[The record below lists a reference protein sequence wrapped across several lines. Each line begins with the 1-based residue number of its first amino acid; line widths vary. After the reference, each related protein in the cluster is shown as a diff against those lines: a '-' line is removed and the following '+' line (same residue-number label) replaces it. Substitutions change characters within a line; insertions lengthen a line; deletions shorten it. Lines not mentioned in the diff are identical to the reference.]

1 MGFSSLRLL
10 EFFFLYILSC
20 FFFFFSV
27 TMTYI
32 VIGMLMAMAFAVAG
46 EQKTAWEQWHSNKKN
61 LDFAKLQHADAV
73 KLANKNLK
81 IYWKDL
87 RAIGDPNDERHDLVM
102 EIHDLDQEIVDLA
115 EKRFEL
121 ASKKFRLDG
130 KAFKD
135 SCEYC

>member
-1 MGFSSLRLL
+1 MGSSLRLL
-10 EFFFLYILSC
+10 EFFFPLYSFVS
-20 FFFFFSV
+20 FFFFFVTFFSV
-27 TMTYI
+27 TMNYI
-32 VIGMLMAMAFAVAG
+32 AIGMLMVMAFAVAG

-115 EKRFEL
+115 RKRLDL
-121 ASKKFRLDG
+121 ALKKFDLDG
-130 KAFKD
+130 KAFI
-135 SCEYC
+135 